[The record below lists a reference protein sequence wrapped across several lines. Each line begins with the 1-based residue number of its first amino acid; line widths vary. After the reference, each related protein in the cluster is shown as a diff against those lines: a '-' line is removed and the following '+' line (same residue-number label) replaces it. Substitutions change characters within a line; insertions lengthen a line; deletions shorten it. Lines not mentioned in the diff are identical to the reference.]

1 MQNNKH
7 NWQVPEKIP
16 ELDNAG
22 IHVWKASVKDF
33 TAKQFWPILSNPEK
47 IRANRFVF
55 PEHQDRFIIVHGIL
69 RNLLADYLHAKPED
83 LSFKT
88 NKFGKPKI
96 NNINFNISHSRD
108 LALFAISNN
117 YDVGVD
123 IEFINKDI
131 DLDIAER
138 FFSAHEA
145 QALLKLP
152 ITQQPKAF
160 FNCWTR
166 KEAFIKAI
174 GTGLS
179 FPLHKFD
186 VDISY
191 NKDSLLLN
199 IRDAKYKP
207 SDWKIFN
214 LNVAKDYAAA
224 LCQKPKNPGSD
235 ALHLQETFYFRKF
248 YAKMLKC

>member
-1 MQNNKH
+1 MQDNH

-16 ELDNAG
+16 ELDDAG

-33 TAKQFWPILSNPEK
+33 TAKQFWPILSKTEK
-47 IRANRFVF
+47 IRAKSFVF
-55 PEHQDRFIIVHGIL
+55 PEHQNRFIIVHGIL

-83 LSFKT
+83 LSFTT
-88 NKFGKPKI
+88 NKFGKPDSRLRG
-96 NNINFNISHSRD
+96 NDREQVHFNISHSRD
-108 LALFAISNN
+108 LILFAFAKNHNI
-117 YDVGVD
+117 GVD

-131 DLDIAER
+131 NLDIAER

-145 QALLKLP
+145 QALLKMP
-152 ITQQPKAF
+152 AAQQPRAF

-174 GTGLS
+174 GKGLS
-179 FPLHKFD
+179 FPLNKFD

-191 NKDSLLLN
+191 ESSRGLTAGSRLQKSLLLN
-199 IRDAKYKP
+199 IRDNKYKP

-224 LCQKPKNPGSD
+224 LCVSGLNV
-235 ALHLQETFYFRKF
+235 R
-248 YAKMLKC
+248 